1 MSRFRI
7 VPALAFLAVL
17 AASGCSSDSPS
28 GPSSSGAP
36 SGVVADAGADAS
48 RGPAAGAI
56 ARELLAAQF
65 ARALARPDVRA
76 AVHAAVRA
84 SRFPEGKV
92 ALDQFL
98 QADHG
103 RLRGLVRAATGAD
116 PDLAAALALELYFP
130 VPEHQAA
137 WDGSRRIL
145 VGTIGGD
152 DDLPIAFSTHG
163 RRRRLDPR
171 QPPSTP
177 VLAIVPRET
186 DFSAAPSLAAAD
198 PGDETPGQSPGLYLT
213 RAHFSDTYES
223 WLKGAPELEVLALG
237 QKGTTDSLTTY
248 QCTNERAPV
257 PYYYNQDR
265 SDWSGAVLV
274 LSQVQLDNYRV
285 VHPGQ
290 AMRLF
295 FVEDDDTRCVIKA
308 DPADLKSLFTSVDS
322 LVQGMAGGTD
332 VWSVAGRTWKSF
344 PIAQK
349 VLSIAASLIKTNDDL
364 VGNAVED
371 VTTAE
376 RYSGYNWIVKG
387 KNGET
392 NGYVELEFR

>member
-1 MSRFRI
+1 MSSFRK
-7 VPALAFLAVL
+7 VHPFALLAVL
-17 AASGCSSDSPS
+17 AALACNSDSPA
-28 GPSSSGAP
+28 GPGAAAP
-36 SGVVADAGADAS
+36 DAADSRAHAPGRDDAAP
-48 RGPAAGAI
+48 RDE
-56 ARELLAAQF
+56 ARERLAAQF
-65 ARALARPDVRA
+65 ARALARADVRA
-76 AVHAAVRA
+76 AVHSAVRT

-98 QADHG
+98 AADRG
-103 RLRGLVRAATGAD
+103 RLGGLVRAASGAR
-116 PDLAAALALELYFP
+116 PDLATAGTLELYFP

-137 WDGSRRIL
+137 WDGSPRIL
-145 VGTIGGD
+145 VGTIGD
-152 DDLPIAFSTHG
+152 DGDLPVAFDTDG
-163 RRRRLDPR
+163 RRHSLDAR
-171 QPPSTP
+171 HPPSTP

-186 DFSAAPSLAAAD
+186 DFTAPPALAVAAPID
-198 PGDETPGQSPGLYLT
+198 DDPGQSPGLYLT
-213 RAHFSDTYES
+213 HAHFNDTHES

-237 QKGTTDSLTTY
+237 QKGDSDSLTTY
-248 QCTNERAPV
+248 QCTNERAPG
-257 PYYYNQDR
+257 PYYYNQDNK
-265 SDWSGAVLV
+265 DWSGAVLV

-308 DPADLKSLFTSVDS
+308 DPSDLQSLIRSVDS
-322 LVQGMAGGTD
+322 LVDGMAGGTD
-332 VWSVAGRTWKSF
+332 VWSVAGRAWKSF

-349 VLSIAASLIKTNDDL
+349 ILSVAASLIKTNDDL

-376 RYSGYNWIVKG
+376 RYAGYNWIVKG